1 MKTLETLRDR
11 MVSDLKIGGYSPST
25 RKIYLLYAR
34 LFARHHMRSPRV
46 LGEREIR
53 QFLLHL
59 VEERMASRAT
69 IRQARAALTFLYTK
83 TLNRPTEVAGI
94 PVLRRQ
100 RRLPV
105 VLSGTE
111 VGRLFDAVRSRKYR
125 AVLMT
130 MYAGG
135 LRIREA
141 CRLRPENI
149 DSKRMVLLVR
159 DGKGGVDHRTVLSTQ
174 LLSYLREYWREE
186 RPEGGWM
193 FPGRHPH
200 RHLQPDAVRSAFRA
214 ARIEAGIAKRATPH
228 ALRHSFATHL
238 LESGVDTAVIQTLL
252 GHKHIR
258 TTMVYTHVSAE
269 CIARTKSPLDLRG
282 TPSAAVLG

>member
-1 MKTLETLRDR
+1 METLRDR
-11 MVSDLKIGGYSPST
+11 MEADLKIGCYSPST

-34 LFARHHMRSPRV
+34 LFAKHHMRSPKV
-46 LGEREIR
+46 MGEREIR

-69 IRQARAALTFLYTK
+69 IRQARAALTFLYTR
-83 TLNRPTEVAGI
+83 TLNRPIEVAWI
-94 PVLRRQ
+94 PVPRRR

-111 VGRLFDAVRSRKYR
+111 VTGLLEAVRSPKYR
-125 AVLMT
+125 AVMMT

-149 DSKRMVLLVR
+149 DSKRMVLVVR
-159 DGKGGVDHRTVLSTQ
+159 DGKGGVDHCTVLSTR
-174 LLSYLREYWREE
+174 LLSYLRDYWRAE
-186 RPEGGWM
+186 RPDGGWM
-193 FPGRHPH
+193 FPGRYQH
-200 RHLQPDAVRSAFRA
+200 RHLQPDAVRSAFHA
-214 ARIEAGIAKRATPH
+214 ARVEAGITKHATPH

-238 LESGVDTAVIQTLL
+238 LESGVDTVVIQALL

-258 TTMVYTHVSAE
+258 TTTIYTHVSVGS
-269 CIARTKSPLDLRG
+269 IARTTSPLDLLG

>member
-1 MKTLETLRDR
+1 METLRDR
-11 MVSDLKIGGYSPST
+11 MEADLKIGGYSPST

-34 LFARHHMRSPRV
+34 LFAKHHMRSPKV
-46 LGEREIR
+46 MGVREIR

-69 IRQARAALTFLYTK
+69 VRQARAALTFLYTR
-83 TLNRPTEVAGI
+83 TLNRPTEVAWI
-94 PVLRRQ
+94 PVPRKEH
-100 RRLPV
+100 RLPV

-111 VGRLFDAVRSRKYR
+111 VGRLLDAVRSPKYR
-125 AVLMT
+125 AVVMT

-149 DSKRMVLLVR
+149 DSKRMVLIVR
-159 DGKGGVDHRTVLSTQ
+159 DGKGGVDHCTVLSTR
-174 LLSYLREYWREE
+174 LLECLREYWREE

-193 FPGRHPH
+193 FPGRHPD
-200 RHLQPDAVRSAFRA
+200 RHLQPDAVRAAFRA
-214 ARIEAGIAKRATPH
+214 ARIAAGIQKQATPH

-238 LESGVDTAVIQTLL
+238 LESGVDTAVIQALL

-269 CIARTKSPLDLRG
+269 TIGRTTSPLDLLD

>member
-1 MKTLETLRDR
+1 METLRDR
-11 MVSDLKIGGYSPST
+11 MEADLKIGGYSPST

-34 LFARHHMRSPRV
+34 MFAKYHMRSPEV
-46 LGEREIR
+46 MGEREIR

-59 VEERMASRAT
+59 VEARMASRAT
-69 IRQARAALTFLYTK
+69 IRQARAALTFLYTR
-83 TLNRPTEVAGI
+83 TLNRPTEVSWV
-94 PVLRRQ
+94 PVPRRK

-105 VLSGTE
+105 VLSGSE
-111 VGRLFDAVRSRKYR
+111 VARLLDAVRSPKYR
-125 AVLMT
+125 AVMMT

-149 DSKRMVLLVR
+149 DSKRMLLVVR
-159 DGKGGVDHRTVLSTQ
+159 DGKGGVDHCTVLSTR
-174 LLSYLREYWREE
+174 LLTHLREYWRSE

-193 FPGRHPH
+193 FPGRYAH
-200 RHLQPDAVRSAFRA
+200 RHLQPDAVRGAFQA
-214 ARIEAGIAKRATPH
+214 ARTEAGIEKSATPH

-238 LESGVDTAVIQTLL
+238 LESGVDTATIQALL

-258 TTMVYTHVSAE
+258 TTMVYTHVSAKS
-269 CIARTKSPLDLRG
+269 IARTTSPLDLLG
-282 TPSAAVLG
+282 TPAGAVLG

>member
-1 MKTLETLRDR
+1 METLRDR
-11 MVSDLKIGGYSPST
+11 MEADLKIGGYSPST

-34 LFARHHMRSPRV
+34 LFAKHHMRSPR
-46 LGEREIR
+46 LMGAREIR

-69 IRQARAALTFLYTK
+69 IRQARAALMFLYTR
-83 TLNRPTEVAGI
+83 TLNRPTEVGWI
-94 PVLRRQ
+94 PIPRRR

-111 VGRLFDAVRSRKYR
+111 VARLLEAVRSPKYR
-125 AVLMT
+125 AVIMT

-135 LRIREA
+135 LRVREA

-149 DSKRMVLLVR
+149 DAKRMVLVVR
-159 DGKGGVDHRTVLSTQ
+159 DGKGSVDHNTVLSTR
-174 LLSYLREYWREE
+174 LLSYLRKYWREE

-193 FPGRHPH
+193 FPGRYQH
-200 RHLQPDAVRSAFRA
+200 RHLQPDAVRTAFRA
-214 ARIEAGIAKRATPH
+214 ARIEAGITKNATPH

-238 LESGVDTAVIQTLL
+238 LESGVDSAVIQALL

-258 TTMVYTHVSAE
+258 TTTIYAHVSTAS
-269 CIARTKSPLDLRG
+269 IARTTSPLDLLG